1 MMTTKTVTA
10 LAMISLLALP
20 GCFVR
25 HAAKPDT
32 IVAQCQ
38 AEVAPAGT
46 YQYEEGPGLPVMV
59 AVQDGTEA
67 GAAAFNTCIRQK
79 GIALG
84 LLANPATSKGGYCP
98 KGSAMIYGGS
108 TYCIGT
114 N

>member
-1 MMTTKTVTA
+1 MTTKTVTA

-25 HAAKPDT
+25 HSAKPDT

-46 YQYEEGPGLPVMV
+46 YQYEEGPSIPVMV
-59 AVQDGTEA
+59 AVEDGTEA
-67 GAAAFNTCIRQK
+67 GEAAFNRCIRQK
-79 GIALG
+79 AISLG
-84 LLANPATSKGGYCP
+84 LLANPATVKGGLCP
-98 KGSAMIYGGS
+98 KGAATLYGGS
-108 TYCIGT
+108 SYCIGT